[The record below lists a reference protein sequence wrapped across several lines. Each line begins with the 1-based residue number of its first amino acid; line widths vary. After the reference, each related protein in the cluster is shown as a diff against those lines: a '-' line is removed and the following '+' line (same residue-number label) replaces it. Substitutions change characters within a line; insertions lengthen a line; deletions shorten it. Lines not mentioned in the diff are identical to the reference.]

1 VVVGGW
7 EAVMAGEQQ
16 ADGPSPADCW
26 APGSVSRPATG
37 SGPLTG
43 LTLAVKDM
51 IFLEG
56 HVSSF
61 GHARWR
67 ETHEPS
73 PTTAPILARLLAAGA
88 SMTGLAK
95 LDQLAYSI
103 IGNAGEGVPP
113 LNPLYPERFT
123 CGSSSGP
130 AAAVAAGLADVGIG
144 TDTGGSIRAPAAACG
159 LFGLRPTHGAISSE
173 GVLPLAPSFDVVG
186 VLARDLAPLRQV
198 MDTLITGTDG
208 DLANLAADTIPR
220 RLVVPADCLAGVSA
234 ETADAVR
241 AVATALASAG
251 ACELA
256 KEELGAFISDDVADL
271 FARVQGRQ
279 VWSAHGPWLT
289 RNAGVLAPDVAQ
301 RVARAEKLSAEPR
314 AQQDADAR
322 AWRAYTADL
331 AERLPADTIAVLPVM
346 PDFPPLRTASAA
358 ELQAF
363 RASAFR
369 YTAPASLTGQPELV
383 IPVRHSA
390 SGRQVGVG
398 ILGARGSDFGLI
410 SAASRICPR
419 RGPLEV

>member
-130 AAAVAAGLADVGIG
+130 AAAVAAGLADIGIG

-159 LFGLRPTHGAISSE
+159 LFGLRPTHGVISSE

-251 ACELA
+251 AC
-256 KEELGAFISDDVADL
+256 
-271 FARVQGRQ
+271 
-279 VWSAHGPWLT
+279 
-289 RNAGVLAPDVAQ
+289 
-301 RVARAEKLSAEPR
+301 
-314 AQQDADAR
+314 
-322 AWRAYTADL
+322 
-331 AERLPADTIAVLPVM
+331 
-346 PDFPPLRTASAA
+346 
-358 ELQAF
+358 
-363 RASAFR
+363 
-369 YTAPASLTGQPELV
+369 
-383 IPVRHSA
+383 
-390 SGRQVGVG
+390 
-398 ILGARGSDFGLI
+398 
-410 SAASRICPR
+410 
-419 RGPLEV
+419 